1 MISDLAQKKK
11 KQWGE
16 RDVLSNSAVTHDDT
30 FDSLHY
36 LLKLRGGNGARGG
49 KREKGKQ
56 DGTGLRASKNKY
68 CFFFVVFVDFSGKYV
83 SSSGGGSLFQ
93 NFLNSHLQLYF
104 FMETLIHLEIVG

>member
-36 LLKLRGGNGARGG
+36 LLKLRGGEWCAGW
-49 KREKGKQ
+49 EKGK
-56 DGTGLRASKNKY
+56 
-68 CFFFVVFVDFSGKYV
+68 GKTRW
-83 SSSGGGSLFQ
+83 
-93 NFLNSHLQLYF
+93 NR
-104 FMETLIHLEIVG
+104 LESEQK

>member
-1 MISDLAQKKK
+1 MISYLAQKKK

-68 CFFFVVFVDFSGKYV
+68 CFFFLLCLLISRGNMYRRRE
-83 SSSGGGSLFQ
+83 GGACFRIS
-93 NFLNSHLQLYF
+93 
-104 FMETLIHLEIVG
+104 